1 MSLNNY
7 IKFRYLTCV
16 NRRYGCPVSAHMQI
30 GAGTRINISA
40 TNPHHSHEP
49 APRYAV
55 AYRNIVN
62 RLRNRAI
69 TENTVAQII
78 VDQEMLQ

>member
-1 MSLNNY
+1 
-7 IKFRYLTCV
+7 
-16 NRRYGCPVSAHMQI
+16 MQI
-30 GAGTRINISA
+30 EAGTCINISA
-40 TNPHHSHEP
+40 THPQHTHEP

-55 AYRNIVN
+55 AYQNIVN
-62 RLRNRAI
+62 RLRERAV